1 LSPTEETTDLES
13 KTRAEL
19 DEIAVDLDL
28 DPAEFSTKADV
39 IAAIQAEQEDTE
51 EDTEDDEDE
60 DEEDGPEIE
69 PAQGDQVQP
78 GDESDGKENKV
89 EEAQLLSYSSGT
101 DVDVLDVPTTKFAG
115 ESPPLILAGYWARLN
130 DDESVPEE
138 YVGHLVAVLESP
150 WTSSPYATDEQA
162 SAING
167 YRYDPDKLFLVRTRD
182 SGNALLEVPFEA
194 LSEVGQTRSDVMS
207 HA

>member
-1 LSPTEETTDLES
+1 LSPTDTTADLEG

-28 DPAEFSTKADV
+28 DPAEYSTKADV
-39 IAAIQAEQEDTE
+39 IAAIQAESDDT

-60 DEEDGPEIE
+60 GPEIE

-78 GDESDGKENKV
+78 GDESDGKDNQVQEQ
-89 EEAQLLSYSSGT
+89 ALLSYSSGT
-101 DVDVLDVPTTKFAG
+101 DVDVADVPATKFAG

-150 WTSSPYATDEQA
+150 WTSSPYATDEQS